1 MIKGKI
7 YLGVAR
13 SEWGDMEE
21 SRRKKWSRGPG
32 VPGDSPGSHQLLL

>member
-13 SEWGDMEE
+13 SEWGDMAE
-21 SRRKKWSRGPG
+21 RRKKWSRGPG
-32 VPGDSPGSHQLLL
+32 VPGDFPGSHQLLL